1 MKQHLSE
8 GKAWER
14 GIRTGRL
21 KPEPR
26 SPGSASPVSVLRQQ
40 SPVKKSPKRTWDV
53 KDLWLIAA
61 LWGGVVLLAMIR
73 IMLRLAFNY

>member
-26 SPGSASPVSVLRQQ
+26 SPGSASPV
-40 SPVKKSPKRTWDV
+40 KKYPKRTWDV
-53 KDLWLIAA
+53 KDLWLIGA